1 MKMMMIMLL
10 LLLMLVT
17 VMMTMMDGGDDDDE
31 NEDFDGNDDGDD
43 DDSHLNDKY
52 DDFKVSFK
60 GFISIPSQH
69 SISKG
74 GKTVHRTRAL
84 EHTKYKGPLVYF
96 DGRMMMIMVIMLS
109 C

>member
-1 MKMMMIMLL
+1 
-10 LLLMLVT
+10 
-17 VMMTMMDGGDDDDE
+17 MDGGDDDDE
-31 NEDFDGNDDGDD
+31 NEDFDGNVDGDD

-60 GFISIPSQH
+60 GFISIPLQC

-74 GKTVHRTRAL
+74 GKMVYRTRAL
-84 EHTKYKGPLVYF
+84 ENTKYKGPLVYF
-96 DGRMMMIMVIMLS
+96 NGRMMIMMRMMMMMIMMIMIMMLS